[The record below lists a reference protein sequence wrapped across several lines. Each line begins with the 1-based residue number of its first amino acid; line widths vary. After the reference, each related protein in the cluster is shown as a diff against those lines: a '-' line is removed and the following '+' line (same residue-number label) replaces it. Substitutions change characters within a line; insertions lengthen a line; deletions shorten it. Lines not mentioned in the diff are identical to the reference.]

1 MTADLRDDP
10 KYWRF
15 HAEEVLRVA
24 ECLEHEKSKIIMR
37 RIADDYEYIAK
48 LIERQRR
55 ARKNKYRTMSAFGPK
70 QTWTSAL
77 RMSAIG
83 GKADMKNVGMV
94 LDKFLILIGMVRFAP
109 DQCLGPRAWL
119 SMFVQL
125 PAPGRRR
132 TARFRTVTNRGRKI
146 DVRVQQAA

>member
-1 MTADLRDDP
+1 MP
-10 KYWRF
+10 
-15 HAEEVLRVA
+15 
-24 ECLEHEKSKIIMR
+24 
-37 RIADDYEYIAK
+37 
-48 LIERQRR
+48 
-55 ARKNKYRTMSAFGPK
+55 AF
-70 QTWTSAL
+70 
-77 RMSAIG
+77 G

-94 LDKFLILIGMVRFAP
+94 LDKFLIGMVRFAP

-132 TARFRTVTNRGRKI
+132 RTARFRTVTNRGRKI

>member
-1 MTADLRDDP
+1 MIVRTSAVLLVSPHFTWLGGGNPPGANFSVACTMTADLRDDP

-55 ARKNKYRTMSAFGPK
+55 EREKK
-70 QTWTSAL
+70 
-77 RMSAIG
+77 
-83 GKADMKNVGMV
+83 
-94 LDKFLILIGMVRFAP
+94 
-109 DQCLGPRAWL
+109 
-119 SMFVQL
+119 
-125 PAPGRRR
+125 
-132 TARFRTVTNRGRKI
+132 
-146 DVRVQQAA
+146 

>member
-1 MTADLRDDP
+1 MPDGQAPL
-10 KYWRF
+10 
-15 HAEEVLRVA
+15 
-24 ECLEHEKSKIIMR
+24 
-37 RIADDYEYIAK
+37 
-48 LIERQRR
+48 
-55 ARKNKYRTMSAFGPK
+55 SAF
-70 QTWTSAL
+70 
-77 RMSAIG
+77 G

-125 PAPGRRR
+125 PARGRRRR

>member
-1 MTADLRDDP
+1 
-10 KYWRF
+10 
-15 HAEEVLRVA
+15 
-24 ECLEHEKSKIIMR
+24 MR
-37 RIADDYEYIAK
+37 AAK
-48 LIERQRR
+48 LGL
-55 ARKNKYRTMSAFGPK
+55 KNAGENAMPDGQAPLSAF
-70 QTWTSAL
+70 
-77 RMSAIG
+77 G

-132 TARFRTVTNRGRKI
+132 RTARFRTVTNRGRKI

>member
-1 MTADLRDDP
+1 MNLARDYRVSLTIDHDTPQVMEITGLSMAAHAHVGTDHAHCPPMIVRTSAVLHATEKLAPGAPMTADLRDDP

-55 ARKNKYRTMSAFGPK
+55 EREKK
-70 QTWTSAL
+70 
-77 RMSAIG
+77 
-83 GKADMKNVGMV
+83 
-94 LDKFLILIGMVRFAP
+94 
-109 DQCLGPRAWL
+109 
-119 SMFVQL
+119 
-125 PAPGRRR
+125 
-132 TARFRTVTNRGRKI
+132 
-146 DVRVQQAA
+146 